1 VQNKAATGFSTNA
14 ETARA
19 VDECVTTALAR
30 LGGAVPSL
38 GLVFASARHDLGA
51 SLSAA
56 KRAMPAVT
64 FAGCTTAGE
73 ITEHGLTRGGLALL
87 LVSSPGMHLELR
99 RATDVKADP
108 RKAAAELGRGF
119 AEAAAHAAKSGFA
132 VSSTMLLVDGLN
144 GAGEDLVGE
153 LLGAT
158 SRFQQVVG
166 GAAGD
171 DGAFKA
177 THVGDTGL
185 SATDAAVALH
195 VFSKQPWGVGVDHGL
210 RPTTDRMRVTRA
222 ARNVVHEID
231 GRPAFDVYRE
241 HAARRGTTLTPE
253 TAGRFMIGNELG
265 IYFFDKLHRARAPL
279 SVGAD
284 GSLTCAGEIPQGAS
298 ICILDGE
305 PDAMV
310 EAAGRAAQEARKG
323 LAGGEAAAVLLFDCV
338 CRGMILDGSFGREIE
353 AVRAAFPG
361 VPVAGF
367 LTYGEIARFKGHM
380 DGWHNTTAVVAAI
393 PA

>member
-1 VQNKAATGFSTNA
+1 MSTKAATGFSTHA
-14 ETARA
+14 DTARA
-19 VDECVTTALAR
+19 VDDSLKMALAGLAGAAST
-30 LGGAVPSL
+30 LGV
-38 GLVFASARHDLGA
+38 VFASPRHDLGA
-51 SLSAA
+51 ALDAA
-56 KRAMPAVT
+56 KRALPAVT
-64 FAGCTTAGE
+64 FVGCTTAGE

-87 LVSSPGMHLELR
+87 LLASSDVLFSMR
-99 RATDVKADP
+99 SATDVKADP
-108 RKAAAELGRGF
+108 RRAASELGRGF
-119 AEAAAHAAKSGFA
+119 PEQASQAASQGFSA
-132 VSSTMLLVDGLN
+132 SSTMLLVDGLN

-158 SRFQQVVG
+158 RRFQQVVG

-177 THVGDTGL
+177 THVGHAGNAA
-185 SATDAAVALH
+185 SDAAVALH

-210 RPTTDRMRVTRA
+210 RPTTDRMQVTRA

-231 GRPAFDVYRE
+231 GRPAFEVYRD
-241 HAARRGTTLTPE
+241 HAAKRSTQLTPE
-253 TAGRFMIGNELG
+253 SAGSFLIGNELG
-265 IYFFDKLHRARAPL
+265 IYFFDRLHRARAPL
-279 SVGAD
+279 AVGPD

-298 ICILDGE
+298 VCILDGE
-305 PDAMV
+305 PDSMV
-310 EAAGRAAQEARKG
+310 AAAGRAAQEARKSLG
-323 LAGGEAAAVLLFDCV
+323 GGEAAAVLLFDCV

>member
-1 VQNKAATGFSTNA
+1 VQNKAATGFSMNA
-14 ETARA
+14 DTARA
-19 VDECVTTALAR
+19 IDESVAMARKGLAD
-30 LGGAVPSL
+30 GAPSL
-38 GLVFASARHDLGA
+38 GVVFASPRHDLGA
-51 SLSAA
+51 ALAAA
-56 KRAMPAVT
+56 KRAMPAAT

-73 ITEHGLTRGGLALL
+73 ITERGLTRGGLALL
-87 LVSSPGMHLELR
+87 LVSSPEMQLELR
-99 RATDVKADP
+99 TATHVKADP

-119 AEAAAHAAKSGFA
+119 TDAASEAAKKGLSA
-132 VSSTMLLVDGLN
+132 SSTMLLVDGLN

-177 THVGDTGL
+177 THVGGAGL
-185 SATDAAVALH
+185 AATDAALALH
-195 VFSKQPWGVGVDHGL
+195 VFSKRPWGVGVDHGL
-210 RPTTDRMRVTRA
+210 RPTTDRMQVTRA
-222 ARNVVHEID
+222 AKNVVHEID
-231 GRPAFDVYRE
+231 GRPALEVYRE

-253 TAGRFMIGNELG
+253 TAGSFLIGNELG

-305 PDAMV
+305 PDSMV

-323 LAGGEAAAVLLFDCV
+323 LGDGEAAAVLLFDCV